1 MNKQATAVR
10 GVIVPLITPVDENAR
25 VDEAGFRKVIRHC
38 IAGGAD
44 GLFVGGSA
52 GMGPML
58 EEAEWRR
65 AVEIAAEE
73 TAGRACL
80 MGGVIETSTTRALRK
95 IRLLEQAGI
104 KVMVVT
110 PTFYITLAR
119 EQEFLAHFRACRE
132 ATALE
137 MVAYNIPGCTNS
149 TVPVGVIRRLC
160 EEGWIS
166 AIKESSGDREYFSK
180 LLALAQEFGV
190 NLLQGNEPDIA
201 WGLERG
207 AAGIVPVCA
216 NYEPETFAAAV
227 RAAGDGRL
235 NELGKIQKRID
246 EVRANL
252 LVGDHNWIAG
262 IMYGMS
268 TLGMGSGRP
277 LAPLQEVPEERKRII
292 EGMLA
297 ARD

>member
-1 MNKQATAVR
+1 MTNQATAVR
-10 GVIVPLITPVDENAR
+10 GVIVPLITPIDQDAR
-25 VDEAGFRKVIRHC
+25 VDEEGFRKVIRHC

-65 AVEIAAEE
+65 AVEIAADE

-80 MGGVIETSTTRALRK
+80 MAGVIETSTQRALRK
-95 IRLLEQAGI
+95 IRLIEQAGI

-119 EQEFLAHFRACRE
+119 EPEFLAHFRACRE

-137 MVAYNIPGCTNS
+137 MVAYNIPGCTGS
-149 TVPVGVIRRLC
+149 MVPVPVIRQLC
-160 EEGWIS
+160 QEGWIC
-166 AIKESSGDREYFSK
+166 AIKESSGDKEYFTK
-180 LLALAQEFGV
+180 LLAVAREYGV

-216 NYEPETFAAAV
+216 NYEPQTFAAAV
-227 RAAGDGRL
+227 RAAGEGRMDQ
-235 NELGKIQKRID
+235 LGALQERIN
-246 EVRANL
+246 EVRDRL

-262 IMYGMS
+262 IMYGAS
-268 TLGMGSGRP
+268 TLGLGSGKP
-277 LAPLQEVPEERKRII
+277 LAPLQEVPAERKRII
-292 EGMLA
+292 EQLLA
-297 ARD
+297 PQA